1 MATKI
6 LILCGAYLSLKV
18 KLLIQFERSYYDL
31 RNSLLSDDYTG
42 AEYFLNLREW
52 FRTFHMEKFWQKSTA
67 ATAWREWRNF
77 VEKFTRK
84 VWKMQ
89 SWVHIEKFSLE
100 KYSFHGQVMLPHHSN
115 QMSERSQVSRIAPWG
130 CSLRVEGGGYWV
142 GIHTSL
148 VHINRSEALFD
159 IDIRQNLC
167 WFWSIIGWKCHLL
180 ISVSCNFFISNFSL
194 DYCFKTFQGCNI
206 VISNEERRVS
216 PADILPS
223 GSRIM
228 EQPLIIITIII
239 IIIIIIITALTSIKD
254 ASGFLISSKASF
266 HYWWPPTDT
275 LTSLRIASV
284 QMSNRY
290 YISSSYKSSMIDAS
304 LFW

>member
-1 MATKI
+1 M
-6 LILCGAYLSLKV
+6 S
-18 KLLIQFERSYYDL
+18 
-31 RNSLLSDDYTG
+31 
-42 AEYFLNLREW
+42 
-52 FRTFHMEKFWQKSTA
+52 
-67 ATAWREWRNF
+67 
-77 VEKFTRK
+77 
-84 VWKMQ
+84 
-89 SWVHIEKFSLE
+89 
-100 KYSFHGQVMLPHHSN
+100 PHHSD
-115 QMSERSQVSRIAPWG
+115 QMYERSQVSRIAPYE
-130 CSLRVEGGGYWV
+130 CSLRVGGRSVLGRHP
-142 GIHTSL
+142 IHTSL

-159 IDIRQNLC
+159 IDIRQNFC

-239 IIIIIIITALTSIKD
+239 IIITIIIIIIIIITALTSIKD
-254 ASGFLISSKASF
+254 ASGFLISSKASLY
-266 HYWWPPTDT
+266 YWWPPTDT

>member
-1 MATKI
+1 MSAETKHISLNQEQFSFHKRFTQKVGLVSFGKAVTKALNQINRLECIRQSIIIQQSIFDYPIESFLKLKQIHIFLLLGALSVWFEHHHSWWQYHQSKYARVSNLLLILNSRKYMATKI

-52 FRTFHMEKFWQKSTA
+52 FRTFHMEKIWQKSTA

-115 QMSERSQVSRIAPWG
+115 QMSERSQVSRIAP
-130 CSLRVEGGGYWV
+130 
-142 GIHTSL
+142 
-148 VHINRSEALFD
+148 
-159 IDIRQNLC
+159 
-167 WFWSIIGWKCHLL
+167 
-180 ISVSCNFFISNFSL
+180 
-194 DYCFKTFQGCNI
+194 
-206 VISNEERRVS
+206 
-216 PADILPS
+216 
-223 GSRIM
+223 
-228 EQPLIIITIII
+228 
-239 IIIIIIITALTSIKD
+239 
-254 ASGFLISSKASF
+254 
-266 HYWWPPTDT
+266 
-275 LTSLRIASV
+275 
-284 QMSNRY
+284 
-290 YISSSYKSSMIDAS
+290 
-304 LFW
+304 